1 MDTDYEGQLLI
12 HNELVTGQSDKNLA
26 RIRNEKI
33 GFVFQF
39 HYLLPEYNVLGN
51 VMLPGFKLGKYSN
64 EELEHRAIGHLKT
77 LGIENTHKKN
87 QSTEWW

>member
-12 HNELVTGQSDKNLA
+12 HNELGQPDKNLA

-39 HYLLPEYNVLGN
+39 HYLLPEYNV
-51 VMLPGFKLGKYSN
+51 
-64 EELEHRAIGHLKT
+64 
-77 LGIENTHKKN
+77 
-87 QSTEWW
+87 W

>member
-12 HNELVTGQSDKNLA
+12 HNELVTGQPDKNLA

-39 HYLLPEYNVLGN
+39 HYLLPEYNVLSIIN
-51 VMLPGFKLGKYSN
+51 FLALN
-64 EELEHRAIGHLKT
+64 
-77 LGIENTHKKN
+77 
-87 QSTEWW
+87 

>member
-12 HNELVTGQSDKNLA
+12 HNELVTGQPDKNLA

-39 HYLLPEYNVLGN
+39 HYLLPEEYNVLGN
-51 VMLPGFKLGKYSN
+51 AASWL
-64 EELEHRAIGHLKT
+64 
-77 LGIENTHKKN
+77 
-87 QSTEWW
+87 

>member
-12 HNELVTGQSDKNLA
+12 HNELVTGQPDKNLA

-39 HYLLPEYNVLGN
+39 HYLLPEYMCN

-64 EELEHRAIGHLKT
+64 EELEHRAIGHLK
-77 LGIENTHKKN
+77 H
-87 QSTEWW
+87 WV

>member
-1 MDTDYEGQLLI
+1 MDYEGQLYITSWLR
-12 HNELVTGQSDKNLA
+12 GDKNLA

-51 VMLPGFKLGKYSN
+51 AAWL
-64 EELEHRAIGHLKT
+64 
-77 LGIENTHKKN
+77 
-87 QSTEWW
+87 

>member
-1 MDTDYEGQLLI
+1 MVIHRGAFWLRKINFIVFTSTMDTDYEGQLLI
-12 HNELVTGQSDKNLA
+12 HNELVTGQPDKNLA

-64 EELEHRAIGHLKT
+64 EE
-77 LGIENTHKKN
+77 
-87 QSTEWW
+87 